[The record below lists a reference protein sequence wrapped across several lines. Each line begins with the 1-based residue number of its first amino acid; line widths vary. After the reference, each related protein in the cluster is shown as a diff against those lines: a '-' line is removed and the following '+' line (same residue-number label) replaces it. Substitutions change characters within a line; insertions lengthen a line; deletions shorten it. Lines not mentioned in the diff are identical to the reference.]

1 MPILSGFLPIPLA
14 MMIPFMGA
22 QSLVLGKAFGEGF
35 QYGKRKISAMT
46 NEEFNRLTPSD
57 IANNSRKELQEMIP
71 SLKASITDMRE
82 FQTFIVHELIET
94 VKQLPS
100 DVFSGVTGQGRG
112 TPAGDAFDLTASAFG
127 LPKAFADTG
136 KVPSGGGTIQKF
148 ADDYEREAL
157 ALGFKLLLQI
167 VKTFGTRTDIPIE
180 KRVGYLNAF
189 KKLEQIEKDKFAAR
203 DTPDESIAKT
213 TVKGSVV
220 QQIATMYQTIVNI
233 LNGIKAVKSGSIT
246 STVGKAARIR
256 FLEKQFFTHASKY
269 NIFVAV
275 NRKPGL
281 QIDTAKSLKALTPIA
296 KI

>member
-35 QYGKRKISAMT
+35 QYGKRKISALS

-57 IANNSRKELQEMIP
+57 IANNSRKELHEMIP

-100 DVFSGVTGQGRG
+100 DVFSGATGQGRG

-127 LPKAFADTG
+127 LPKAFADDG
-136 KVPSGGGTIQKF
+136 KTPSGGGTIQKF

-189 KKLEQIEKDKFAAR
+189 KKLEQIEKDKIAVR

-213 TVKGSVV
+213 TVKGSFVEQV
-220 QQIATMYQTIVNI
+220 ATMFNQMKLHLAAAQKYKNTINPENVRRKI
-233 LNGIKAVKSGSIT
+233 LHLNA
-246 STVGKAARIR
+246 
-256 FLEKQFFTHASKY
+256 FLKLAKTY
-269 NIFVAV
+269 NQFVAV
-275 NRKPGL
+275 NRKPNL
-281 QIDTAKSLKALTPIA
+281 QVDTAKSMAAFRIIPKT
-296 KI
+296 